1 MANVDIVVR
10 TIKEGRGLEDANKG
24 LKELLTVAA
33 SVTAALWTMKKA
45 FDFAK
50 EGAMLEFTAIK
61 FDRLTDSIG
70 RTGEAMLVDLRAAT
84 RGVVSDAGLMKTA
97 TDLMALGLANTSE
110 EVIRLSSVAAAL
122 GMDIGEMVLALTNQT
137 TRRFDQLGVSVVGFD
152 EKLQTLKATGL
163 SVQDAFTEAFL
174 QQAEEQIERVGHI
187 ADTTAGQ
194 FLTLEAQA
202 TNAAVA
208 IKTEWARFTAPFV
221 AETGN
226 VLKQMNDMRD
236 AANALGAEFTI
247 FSTITGGLVQEFKL
261 ANGEI
266 ITGEEVLRRYAL
278 IVKTADERQE
288 DLNHRAEMWAAIAGQ
303 ASEVTAELAGRFE
316 DVAGAMA
323 YFNDINSNLNSTIES
338 TIENIR
344 LEALGI
350 GALESNYEQLVLQY
364 GNGVLTLHE
373 LEAAT
378 LQFQQAS
385 ILADAAAGRI
395 GDEETRDQLALLGL
409 SLEDINRLLMMI
421 SGTHDITLVL
431 DLISRFGGEAASA
444 ILNAGTAPSD
454 LTGGKVRQAAGG
466 PVYSGKPYWVGEV
479 GPEPFFPAQN
489 GRILSR
495 SDAMAAMAG
504 GGKGGVEINV
514 YTPGGIAVYAA
525 PGQSLAEQLM
535 ELGNVG

>member
-110 EVIRLSSVAAAL
+110 EVIRLTSVAAAL